1 MVVKDMKKIGY
12 VFLTLLLFFGNVL
25 DVHAEETSYQHI
37 YTKVSEDSSV
47 TLKVEWNDSA
57 LGSPTTFHVSAE
69 GGSGEYKFLMQAPSY
84 SSTGET
90 GTYEVV
96 ADPSRG
102 QWINYTDNC
111 LSKDYTFTMTASG
124 TYYYNFYVM
133 YKTSNDVPYFTLRSE
148 MYVNVS
154 DVNHPSVNEIAS
166 NVVSQCKTD
175 SEYQTALNLHDW
187 LIDHMEYDNSLN
199 WSSAE
204 SAFTR
209 GIGTCQSYTDAYAK
223 LLNIAGITN
232 SAIRDKADGHTWT
245 VVYLDGA
252 WYQIDATWDDSV
264 NNYGDFDSRH
274 VYFGLTDELMAIAHP
289 GHTAIYSSGSYGT
302 RATSLSDNYF
312 VRNGKAQEWAN
323 TYISEIN
330 NHLNEKETS
339 FTITASNASQPSS
352 ISGIQNGI
360 ISYMINQMNWDTD
373 DSYVTLS
380 CTGEATQ
387 FVITASYNTKCTNHT
402 WNDGVIT
409 TQPTCTEKGVK
420 TYTCTTCGN
429 TKTEELSALGHDYSS
444 EWTIDRN
451 ATCTETGSKSHHCVK
466 CDAKTEIT
474 SISPLGHASSNTWTV
489 DKQPTCT
496 ESGTKSQKCTRSGAK
511 INTTTISA
519 LGHSYSS
526 SWTVDKQATCSEE
539 GSKSHHCTR
548 CNAKSDVTVIQK
560 VAHQWSN
567 GSIIQKSTYTKEGI
581 KQYTCVKCGATKNE
595 SLGKLTNHTESISYQ
610 THVQDYGWQS
620 WKVNGELSG
629 TSGQSKRLEG
639 IKININHLSVNG
651 SVLYRTHVQN
661 IGWQDWKSNG
671 TMSGTSGQSLR
682 LEAIQIKLTDELAES
697 YDIYYRVHAQ
707 DYGWLD
713 WAKNGES
720 AGTEGRSKRLEAI
733 QIVLVEKGKSAPGST
748 NRSCVYDKLSYQTHV
763 QDYGWQSY
771 VSDGAT
777 SGTSG
782 QSKRLEGI
790 KIKLSSS
797 LNGGIQYRTHV
808 QDYGWQNWSSN
819 DQMSGTSGQS
829 KRLEAIQIK
838 LTGEIAKQYDVYYR
852 VHCQDYGWLGWA
864 KNGESSGSEGFGK
877 RLEGIQIVLVKK
889 GSSAPGST
897 NNHFYKR

>member
-1 MVVKDMKKIGY
+1 MKKIGY
-12 VFLTLLLFFGNVL
+12 VFLTFLLLFSSVLNVHADNETNYQYKAEATSGNVRF
-25 DVHAEETSYQHI
+25 I
-37 YTKVSEDSSV
+37 
-47 TLKVEWNDSA
+47 VEWNEPV
-57 LGSPTTFHVSAE
+57 LGAPTTFHVSAE
-69 GGSGEYKFLMQAPSY
+69 GGSGNYKFRLETPSY
-84 SSTGET
+84 SNPNENVFQSCQ
-90 GTYEVV
+90 
-96 ADPSRG
+96 DPTRG
-102 QWINYTDNC
+102 DYANYTDEC
-111 LSKDYTFTMTASG
+111 DSYDFQFTMMASG
-124 TYYYNFYVM
+124 IYNFKFFIMDLASGVAY
-133 YKTSNDVPYFTLRSE
+133 LRISE
-148 MYVNVS
+148 NITVS
-154 DVNHPSVNEIAS
+154 DVNYPSVNEIAS
-166 NVVSQCKTD
+166 NVVAQCNQETNGSD
-175 SEYQTALNLHDW
+175 YERALWLHDW
-187 LIDHMEYDNSLN
+187 LIDNMEYDNSLT
-199 WSSAE
+199 WASAE

-232 SAIRDKADGHTWT
+232 SDIRDTADGHTWNT
-245 VVYLDGA
+245 VYLDGA

-264 NNYGDFDSRH
+264 NNYGDFDSSH

-289 GHTAIYSSGSYGT
+289 GHKSIYSSGSYGT
-302 RATSLSDNYF
+302 RSTSLSDNYF
-312 VRNGKAQEWAN
+312 VRNGKAQEWADA
-323 TYISEIN
+323 YVGEIN
-330 NHLNEKETS
+330 KHLALKETS
-339 FTITASNASQPSS
+339 FTIKATNSSQPPS

-360 ISYMINQMNWDTD
+360 IAYMINQMSWDTD
-373 DSYVTLS
+373 SFYVTLS

-387 FVITASYNTKCTNHT
+387 FVINVSYKTKCVNHT
-402 WNDGVIT
+402 WNDGEIT
-409 TQPTCTEKGVK
+409 TQPTCTEKGIK
-420 TYTCTTCGN
+420 TYTCTTCGEA
-429 TKTEELSALGHDYSS
+429 KIEEVSALGHEYST
-444 EWTIDRN
+444 EWIVDVE
-451 ATCTETGSKSHHCVK
+451 ATCVKGGSKSHHCVK
-466 CDAKTEIT
+466 CGAKTDIT
-474 SISPLGHASSNTWTV
+474 SIGALGHTSSNTWTV

-496 ESGTKSQKCTRSGAK
+496 ESGTKSQKCTRCGAK
-511 INTTTISA
+511 INTNLTAA

-526 SWTVDKQATCSEE
+526 SWTIDKQATCTEK

-548 CNAKSDVTVIQK
+548 CNDKTDVTSIPK
-560 VAHQWSN
+560 VAHQWNN
-567 GSIIQKSTYTKEGI
+567 GSITQKSTYTKDGI
-581 KQYTCVKCGATKNE
+581 KQYTCVKCGTTKNE

-620 WKVNGELSG
+620 WKMNGDLSG

-639 IKININHLSVNG
+639 IKIKINNSSVNG

-661 IGWQDWKSNG
+661 IGWQDWKLNG

-733 QIVLVEKGKSAPGST
+733 QIVLVEKGKAAPGST
-748 NRSCVYDKLSYQTHV
+748 IRPCVYDKVSYQTHV

-771 VSDGAT
+771 VGEGST

-877 RLEGIQIVLVKK
+877 RLEGIQIVFVKK